1 MSARQVA
8 ARHYRDRLR
17 LIRAIVRL
25 ARQAW
30 RQVDQTDIAGSWRAQ
45 IPQLLV
51 ALIGAQLAAAQTADE
66 YLTTVLAEQGIDPE
80 PEGVLI
86 PSALAGI
93 ASDGRDL
100 ESLLYRPVVAAK
112 VAIGGG
118 ASPGRA
124 LAVGQVTLD
133 AIVQTQVADAGRV
146 ADQVALTARREATG
160 YVRMVV
166 GASCARCIILAGRWY
181 RWSQGF
187 QRHPRCDCV
196 HIPSRESIAGDITT
210 SPRAIFES
218 MSPEEQDRV
227 FGKDGARAIR
237 DGADMARVV
246 NARRGMYTAGGL
258 RLTREATTRRGIGR
272 PVRLMPE
279 EIYRQAN
286 GNRDEAL
293 RLLRLHGYIR

>member
-8 ARHYRDRLR
+8 ARHYQDRLR
-17 LIRAIVRL
+17 LIHAIVRL

-30 RQVDQTDIAGSWRAQ
+30 RQVDQTDIAGSWPAQ
-45 IPQLLV
+45 IPRPMV

-118 ASPGRA
+118 ASPDRA
-124 LAVGQVTLD
+124 LAVGQATLD

-160 YVRMVV
+160 DVRMVV
-166 GASCARCIILAGRWY
+166 GASCARCIILAGRWVVH
-181 RWSQGF
+181 RA
-187 QRHPRCDCV
+187 PRCVCV
-196 HIPSRESIAGDITT
+196 HIPSRESLAGRLTP
-210 SPRAIFES
+210 SPRPMSES
-218 MSPEEQDRV
+218 RSQAEQDRG
-227 FGKDGARAIR
+227 FGKGGAQAIR
-237 DGADMARVV
+237 DGAAMARLV
-246 NARRGMYTAGGL
+246 NPRRGMYTAGGL
-258 RLTREATTRRGIGR
+258 RLTREAT
-272 PVRLMPE
+272 
-279 EIYRQAN
+279 
-286 GNRDEAL
+286 
-293 RLLRLHGYIR
+293 